1 MQTKHYIYK
10 DKEYPSLYQ
19 IRQLLPNY
27 GIPFTVTDEQLKALG
42 ITIKVIEPT
51 IEELK
56 KNKLIE
62 INYWTECKIINGFT
76 SSCSGQAVKY
86 DSDKDTQLTMQGI
99 ALNVDTPLFAEKY
112 PQGCPVRGYAEG
124 ESTKTIFWLTPEQV
138 MQWQADLSIHIGT
151 CKQQGWAKQAE
162 VNACSTKE
170 ELEAIILE

>member
-1 MQTKHYIYK
+1 MKHYIYK
-10 DKEYPSLYQ
+10 GKEYSSLYP
-19 IRQLLPNY
+19 IKQLLPNV
-27 GIPFTVTDEQLKALG
+27 GIPSSVTDEQLKALG
-42 ITIKVIEPT
+42 ITVKVVEPT

-56 KNKLIE
+56 ENKLIE

-151 CKQQGWAKQAE
+151 CKQQGWLKQDEVAKAT
-162 VNACSTKE
+162 SKE
-170 ELEAIILE
+170 DLDKIILD